1 MSFFEKYGKPQV
13 FKASKTLTPK
23 EVLLAAVAKQHRI
36 LAGETVLSAQK
47 KTPIRSWF
55 RYGYFKPTVG
65 VYALFGEASYACKP
79 GEESAMLTEFEESVI
94 KGELDEPLLGIGI
107 KRGTRGRR

>member
-13 FKASKTLTPK
+13 FKASKSLTPK

-65 VYALFGEASYACKP
+65 VYGLFGEASYECKP
-79 GEESAMLTEFEESVI
+79 GEESAMLTAFEAGVK
-94 KGELDEPLLGIGI
+94 KGEFDELLKEIGA
-107 KRGTRGRR
+107 KRGTRGMR

>member
-13 FKASKTLTPK
+13 FKASKSLTPK

-79 GEESAMLTEFEESVI
+79 GEESAMLTGFKKALSRVSLMNHFWGLE
-94 KGELDEPLLGIGI
+94 
-107 KRGTRGRR
+107 

>member
-13 FKASKTLTPK
+13 FKASKSLTPK

-55 RYGYFKPTVG
+55 RYGFFKPTVG
-65 VYALFGEASYACKP
+65 VYGLFGEASYACKP
-79 GEESAMLTEFEESVI
+79 GEESAMLTAFETGVK
-94 KGELDEPLLGIGI
+94 KGEFDELLKEIGM
-107 KRGTRGRR
+107 KRGTRGMR

>member
-1 MSFFEKYGKPQV
+1 MSFYEKYGKPQV
-13 FKASKTLTPK
+13 FKTSKSLTPK

-36 LAGETVLSAQK
+36 LAGEAVLSAQK

-65 VYALFGEASYACKP
+65 VYALFGEASYECKP
-79 GEESAMLTEFEESVI
+79 GEESAMLTEFELSVR
-94 KGELDEPLLGIGI
+94 KGVFDDLLRDIGS
-107 KRGTRGRR
+107 KRGTRGIR

>member
-13 FKASKTLTPK
+13 FKASKSLTPK

-55 RYGYFKPTVG
+55 RYGFFKPTVG
-65 VYALFGEASYACKP
+65 VYGLFGEASYACKP
-79 GEESAMLTEFEESVI
+79 GEELAMLTEFEASVRE
-94 KGELDEPLLGIGI
+94 GEFDEILRGIGM
-107 KRGTRGRR
+107 KRGTKGIR

>member
-13 FKASKTLTPK
+13 FKVSKSLTEK
-23 EVLLAAVAKQHRI
+23 DILLEAVAKQHRI
-36 LAGETVLSAQK
+36 LAGEVVLSAQK

-55 RYGYFKPTVG
+55 RYGFFKPTVG
-65 VYALFGEASYACKP
+65 VYGLFGEASYACKP
-79 GEESAMLTEFEESVI
+79 GEESAMLTAFEASVR
-94 KGELDEPLLGIGI
+94 KGEFDELLREIGM